1 MGLDEYEKAV
11 HLMNDHPEL
20 QGFVGERSETLVQ
33 AAEKTLG
40 LKFPPSYRRFVLE
53 FGAGNFGAFEVYGVI
68 HSNFESSSVPD
79 AVWCTLDE
87 RKSGDLPPDLVVI
100 HHDGFGGYHCI
111 DCKKS
116 PEEGPIVTYYPGYQR
131 SRQSREIIANDFGAF
146 FLEFVG
152 QQLELGD

>member
-1 MGLDEYEKAV
+1 
-11 HLMNDHPEL
+11 MNNHREL

-33 AAEKTLG
+33 AAEKALG

-53 FGAGNFGAFEVYGVI
+53 FGAGNFAAFEVYGVI

-87 RKSGDLPPDLVVI
+87 RKLGDLPPDWVVV
-100 HHDGFGGYHCI
+100 HHDGFGRYYCI

-116 PEEGPIVTYYPGYQR
+116 PEEGPIVVYYPGYQP
-131 SRQSREIIANDFGAF
+131 SHLSREIIANDFGAF
-146 FLEFVG
+146 FLEFVCE
-152 QQLELGD
+152 QLERSD